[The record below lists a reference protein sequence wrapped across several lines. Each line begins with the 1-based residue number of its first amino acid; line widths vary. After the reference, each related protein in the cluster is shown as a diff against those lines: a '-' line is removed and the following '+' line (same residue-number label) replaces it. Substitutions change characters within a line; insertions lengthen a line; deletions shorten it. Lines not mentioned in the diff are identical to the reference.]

1 MGFSNSSVE
10 PRIHIFSAW
19 ENAKHILATILLVS
33 LLINI
38 LSLAFPLALLQVYD
52 RIIPNSSLPTLYLLT
67 IGVLV
72 ALTLETLF
80 RISRSYVSAWAD
92 AKFEH
97 QTSCNAFKTMIN
109 STLSEYEQRGHGVH
123 LEQINS
129 LSQLRDFYAGQAITS
144 LIDIPF
150 VLIFIFLIAYIGGV
164 LIFVPLIIITAFILF
179 TIFINQHLKALL
191 MQRREHEDRRL
202 NFIIEVLQS
211 IHTIKSMTM
220 EAQMLRRYERLQGSS
235 AINDHKLSIKASQVM
250 SFGLLVSQLSMVA
263 TVAVG
268 ALLVLQGQLTIGGLA
283 ACTLLSGRCL
293 QPINRATSV
302 WNRLQSIRIAEDK
315 LQEVFKLPPEYVPTQ
330 KQLAHIDGHICFE
343 HVNFRYDKNNNT
355 STNEDDENW
364 LFKNISLDIPAKTT
378 VGITGDGLSGKSSL
392 LWLIMGLYQPDQGR
406 ILIDDHDIQK
416 LKIQNIRQ
424 HIAYLPQHGDLFNG
438 TIIDNLTL
446 FQEQKY
452 YKQAIEVSQLLGLD
466 SIIERL
472 PKGYHTPVAN
482 HAMESLPRG
491 IIQRIA
497 IARAL
502 IHKPPIVLFDE
513 ANTAMDMQGDTILI
527 NVLEQLKGTC
537 TLILV
542 SHRPSLLAHADKIFI
557 LENKNLVEKVT

>member
-1 MGFSNSSVE
+1 MEFSN
-10 PRIHIFSAW
+10 PAAGTHIHIFSAW
-19 ENAKHILATILLVS
+19 ENAKHVLVAILLVS
-33 LLINI
+33 LLINV

-52 RIIPNSSLPTLYLLT
+52 RIIPNASLPTLYLLT
-67 IGVLV
+67 TGVII
-72 ALTLETLF
+72 ALILETIF
-80 RISRSYVSAWAD
+80 RISRSYISAWAD

-97 QTSCNAFKTMIN
+97 QTSCSAFKTMID
-109 STLSEYEQRGHGVH
+109 STLSEYERRGHGVH

-129 LSQLRDFYAGQAITS
+129 LNQLRDFYAGQAISS
-144 LIDIPF
+144 LVDIPF
-150 VLIFIFLIAYIGGV
+150 VLLFLLLIGYIGGILV
-164 LIFVPLIIITAFILF
+164 LVPLIIITAFVLF
-179 TIFINQHLKALL
+179 TIFINQHLKDLL
-191 MQRREHEDRRL
+191 MKRREHEDRRL

-220 EAQMLRRYERLQGSS
+220 EAQMMRRYERLQGSS
-235 AINDHKLSIKASQVM
+235 AINDHKLSIKASHVM
-250 SFGLLVSQLSMVA
+250 SFGLLVSQVSMVC
-263 TVAVG
+263 TVAIG
-268 ALLVLQGQLTIGGLA
+268 ALLVLNGQLTIGGLA

-315 LQEVFKLPPEYVPTQ
+315 LQEVFKLPAEYSPEQ
-330 KQLAHIDGHICFE
+330 KQLNEVEGHICFE
-343 HVNFRYDKNNNT
+343 NVSFRYEDKEE
-355 STNEDDENW
+355 EDW
-364 LFKNISLDIPAKTT
+364 LLEDINLNIPAKTT
-378 VGITGDGLSGKSSL
+378 IGITGDGLSGKSSL
-392 LWLIMGLYQPDQGR
+392 LWLIMGLYQAHRGR
-406 ILIDDHDIQK
+406 VLIDNCDIQK
-416 LKIQNIRQ
+416 LKIQSIRQ

-452 YKQAIEVSQLLGLD
+452 YKKAIEVSQLLGLD
-466 SIIERL
+466 YIIERL

-513 ANTAMDMQGDTILI
+513 ANTAMDMQGDSILI

-542 SHRPSLLAHADKIFI
+542 SHRPSLLAHADRTFT
-557 LENKNLVEKVT
+557 LEKSKLVEKIK